1 MGAAAEPTLVLRAG
15 RDRSVRRRHP
25 WIFAGAVSE
34 VAGEPAPGDVV
45 AVRSAEGELLARAS
59 YEPGG
64 GILARIW
71 TFGDAHGEVAAVDEE
86 LVAGRLEAAVA
97 ARRPLEAR
105 TDAARWVHAE
115 SDLLPGLVVDRYG
128 PVAVCHFTS
137 AGAGARRAEVA
148 RWLAARPEIA
158 TVVERTDRTGR
169 RRAQR
174 APRPSTCWPGSGRAV
189 RWPSARPPPR
199 PPPRTAPAGGPAVG
213 VRGRRRHRPEDR
225 LLPRPARQPPAR
237 GRGWPTVAAVLDL
250 FGYTGGFSVAAAW
263 AGAAA
268 VTTVDSSGP
277 ALAAG
282 GGEPGSQR
290 PARGPPGAGRRLHRP
305 PGPPG
310 RGRGVR
316 PDHRGPTEARPR
328 RGRRP
333 PGDAG
338 LQGPELAG
346 VPPPGARRT
355 AAHVLLLGRVPSAEL
370 FQKVVF
376 GAALDARVDLQMVG
390 RLGQPADHPV
400 LLSVPETEYLKGS
413 LSPGRLIRRL
423 ALAQRASG
431 PRSS

>member
-1 MGAAAEPTLVLRAG
+1 MRCRRWPASRHRA
-15 RDRSVRRRHP
+15 S
-25 WIFAGAVSE
+25 
-34 VAGEPAPGDVV
+34 VV

-64 GILARIW
+64 GILARVW
-71 TFGDAHGEVAAVDEE
+71 TFGDADGEVAAVDEE

-169 RRAQR
+169 RRAAGTPSLQR
-174 APRPSTCWPGSGRAV
+174 AGRGVGGRSGGHRRGRPRGCRRERRPRA
-189 RWPSARPPPR
+189 
-199 PPPRTAPAGGPAVG
+199 APAVD

-237 GRGWPTVAAVLDL
+237 GRGGRRSPRAGSVRLHGRVL
-250 FGYTGGFSVAAAW
+250 GGGRLGRCDCGDHRRLLRPR
-263 AGAAA
+263 AGA
-268 VTTVDSSGP
+268 GR
-277 ALAAG
+277 
-282 GGEPGSQR
+282 GEPGSQR
-290 PARGPPGAGRRLHRP
+290 PARGPPGAGRRLHGP
-305 PGPPG
+305 AGPPG

-328 RGRRP
+328 RGRRC
-333 PGDAG
+333 AG
-338 LQGPELAG
+338 RRGPT
-346 VPPPGARRT
+346 RT
-355 AAHVLLLGRVPSAEL
+355 
-370 FQKVVF
+370 
-376 GAALDARVDLQMVG
+376 
-390 RLGQPADHPV
+390 
-400 LLSVPETEYLKGS
+400 
-413 LSPGRLIRRL
+413 
-423 ALAQRASG
+423 
-431 PRSS
+431 